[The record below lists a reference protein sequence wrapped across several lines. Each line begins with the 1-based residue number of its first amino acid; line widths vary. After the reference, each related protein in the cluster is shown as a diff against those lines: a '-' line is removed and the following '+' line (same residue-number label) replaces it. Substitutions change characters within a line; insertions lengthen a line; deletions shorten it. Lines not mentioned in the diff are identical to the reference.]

1 MKRLL
6 RKRFM
11 KNKSWV
17 FNRTSISC
25 FVSVARQVDLVP
37 VETPLVEELPPIEE
51 ASQAVLPLIPNTEP
65 GKLVHPVD
73 EKNTIRRSLWA
84 SSWDGL
90 FATIYVQTTSGVLLS
105 NFLVELQA
113 SPAAIGMIV
122 SVPLLANLVQPLG
135 ASWSNRTQSRKNF
148 GFWVNAPARLL
159 WLGLALG
166 IGAATWGNFDISYL
180 IFLSLAIV
188 LVSSFLNGLGT
199 ASWLSW
205 LASLVPR
212 QLRGRY
218 FGLRNS
224 IASLTALIA
233 VPLGGVLVSHW
244 PGGSLQG
251 YGVVL
256 VIGVV
261 AGLISLGFQRLMVDV
276 SPQDQMQLLRKQQR
290 WTDRQNPPSEEMKS
304 WFWQDA
310 NFLIFLTYFA
320 VWNFSV
326 NLSNPFFNLYLLED
340 LKLDVTLV
348 TIYTSLSA
356 AATLVMLVVWG
367 RVADRLGNRILLL
380 SVGLVVAITP
390 ILWLVTGAN
399 SLSVW
404 LWFPLLHLLGG
415 GTWAAI
421 DLCLNNLQIGIAP
434 IHNQS
439 GYFAIAAAVAGV
451 CGALGTVAGGYMAEA
466 AGYTGLFGLFMLSGL
481 LRLFALM
488 PLLFVEEGRSIR
500 HILQVWFPGRSYSRG
515 LSVED

>member
-1 MKRLL
+1 M
-6 RKRFM
+6 
-11 KNKSWV
+11 
-17 FNRTSISC
+17 
-25 FVSVARQVDLVP
+25 DLVP
-37 VETPLVEELPPIEE
+37 VETPLVEELPQLEE
-51 ASQAVLPLIPNTEP
+51 VSPAALPLIPNTEP
-65 GKLVHPVD
+65 GELVHPAD
-73 EKNTIRRSLWA
+73 DKNKIRRSLWA

-122 SVPLLANLVQPLG
+122 SVPMLANLVQPIG
-135 ASWSNRTQSRKNF
+135 ASYSNRTQSRQNF

-159 WLGLALG
+159 WLVLALG
-166 IGAATWGNFDISYL
+166 IGAVTLGDLNPTNL
-180 IFLSLAIV
+180 VFLSLAVV

-224 IASLTALIA
+224 VASLTALLA
-233 VPLGGVLVSHW
+233 VPLGGLLVSRW

-256 VIGVV
+256 ALGVV
-261 AGLISLGFQRLMVDV
+261 AGLVSLGFQRLMVDV
-276 SPQDQMQLLRKQQR
+276 NPQDQMQLLRKQQR
-290 WTDRQNPPSEEMKS
+290 RGERQNPLTEPMRS
-304 WFWQDA
+304 WFWQDT

-320 VWNFSV
+320 GWNFSA

-348 TIYTSLSA
+348 TLYTSLSA
-356 AATLVMLVVWG
+356 AATLLMLVIWG

-380 SVGLVVAITP
+380 GVGMLVAIIP
-390 ILWLVTGAN
+390 VLWMGTGAN
-399 SLSVW
+399 ELSIW
-404 LWFPLLHLLGG
+404 LWFPLLHMLGG

-421 DLCLNNLQIGIAP
+421 DLCLNNMQIGIAP

-451 CGALGTVAGGYMAEA
+451 SGSLGTVVGGYTAEV
-466 AGYTGLFGLFMLSGL
+466 AGYTGFLGLFMISSL
-481 LRLFALM
+481 LRLIALV
-488 PLLFVEEGRSIR
+488 PLLFVEEGRSIQ
-500 HILQVWFPGRSYSRG
+500 HILRIWFPGRSS
-515 LSVED
+515 LTQ

>member
-1 MKRLL
+1 M
-6 RKRFM
+6 
-11 KNKSWV
+11 
-17 FNRTSISC
+17 
-25 FVSVARQVDLVP
+25 DLVP
-37 VETPLVEELPPIEE
+37 VETPLVEELPQLEE
-51 ASQAVLPLIPNTEP
+51 VSQAALPLIPNTEP
-65 GKLVHPVD
+65 GELLHPTD
-73 EKNTIRRSLWA
+73 DKNRIRRSLWA

-122 SVPLLANLVQPLG
+122 SVPMLANLVQPIG
-135 ASWSNRTQSRKNF
+135 ASWSNRTQSRQNF

-159 WLGLALG
+159 WLVLALG
-166 IGAATWGNFDISYL
+166 IGVGTLGDLNPSNL
-180 IFLSLAIV
+180 VFLSLAVV

-224 IASLTALIA
+224 VASLTALLA
-233 VPLGGVLVSHW
+233 VPLGGLLVSRW

-256 VIGVV
+256 ALGVV

-276 SPQDQMQLLRKQQR
+276 NPQDQMQLLQKQQR
-290 WTDRQNPPSEEMKS
+290 RSERKNPLAETMRS
-304 WFWQDA
+304 WFWQDT

-320 VWNFSV
+320 VWNFSA

-348 TIYTSLSA
+348 TLYTSLSA
-356 AATLVMLVVWG
+356 AATLLMLVIWG

-380 SVGLVVAITP
+380 GVGVLVAIIP
-390 ILWLVTGAN
+390 VLWMGTGAN
-399 SLSVW
+399 ELSIW
-404 LWFPLLHLLGG
+404 LWFPLLHMLGG

-421 DLCLNNLQIGIAP
+421 DLCLNNMQIGIAP

-451 CGALGTVAGGYMAEA
+451 SGSLGTVVGGYTAEVT
-466 AGYTGLFGLFMLSGL
+466 GYTGFLGLFMISSL
-481 LRLFALM
+481 LRLVALV
-488 PLLFVEEGRSIR
+488 PLLFVEEGRSIQ
-500 HILQVWFPGRSYSRG
+500 HILRIWFPGRSS
-515 LSVED
+515 LTQ